1 MASVA
6 RYRRTTWARNGT
18 KKIVWRCVN
27 RLENGKKYCP
37 DSPTLEEDTLQTG
50 IVRELSRTLLSQGSA
65 IEVLRNNVGRALHG
79 GGSEEIYTIQA
90 QIQALRNQRMELV
103 RKCVENGG
111 VERCEAEFKQMAD
124 SIEMLTT
131 RLEQAEAREGTTIVD
146 EAVIQE
152 IEEVLKKYETVPMPY
167 DNIIIRQLVRC
178 IRVVSKE
185 QIQIVLKNGM
195 EILADI

>member
-1 MASVA
+1 
-6 RYRRTTWARNGT
+6 
-18 KKIVWRCVN
+18 
-27 RLENGKKYCP
+27 
-37 DSPTLEEDTLQTG
+37 
-50 IVRELSRTLLSQGSA
+50 
-65 IEVLRNNVGRALHG
+65 
-79 GGSEEIYTIQA
+79 
-90 QIQALRNQRMELV
+90 
-103 RKCVENGG
+103 
-111 VERCEAEFKQMAD
+111 MAD

>member
-1 MASVA
+1 MS
-6 RYRRTTWARNGT
+6 
-18 KKIVWRCVN
+18 
-27 RLENGKKYCP
+27 
-37 DSPTLEEDTLQTG
+37 
-50 IVRELSRTLLSQGSA
+50 
-65 IEVLRNNVGRALHG
+65 
-79 GGSEEIYTIQA
+79 
-90 QIQALRNQRMELV
+90 
-103 RKCVENGG
+103 
-111 VERCEAEFKQMAD
+111 
-124 SIEMLTT
+124 T

>member
-1 MASVA
+1 M
-6 RYRRTTWARNGT
+6 W
-18 KKIVWRCVN
+18 
-27 RLENGKKYCP
+27 
-37 DSPTLEEDTLQTG
+37 
-50 IVRELSRTLLSQGSA
+50 SA
-65 IEVLRNNVGRALHG
+65 V
-79 GGSEEIYTIQA
+79 
-90 QIQALRNQRMELV
+90 
-103 RKCVENGG
+103 
-111 VERCEAEFKQMAD
+111 
-124 SIEMLTT
+124 
-131 RLEQAEAREGTTIVD
+131 REGTTIVD

>member
-1 MASVA
+1 
-6 RYRRTTWARNGT
+6 
-18 KKIVWRCVN
+18 
-27 RLENGKKYCP
+27 
-37 DSPTLEEDTLQTG
+37 
-50 IVRELSRTLLSQGSA
+50 
-65 IEVLRNNVGRALHG
+65 
-79 GGSEEIYTIQA
+79 
-90 QIQALRNQRMELV
+90 
-103 RKCVENGG
+103 
-111 VERCEAEFKQMAD
+111 
-124 SIEMLTT
+124 MLTT

>member
-1 MASVA
+1 M
-6 RYRRTTWARNGT
+6 
-18 KKIVWRCVN
+18 N

-131 RLEQAEAREGTTIVD
+131 WLEQAEAREGTTIVD

>member
-1 MASVA
+1 
-6 RYRRTTWARNGT
+6 
-18 KKIVWRCVN
+18 
-27 RLENGKKYCP
+27 
-37 DSPTLEEDTLQTG
+37 
-50 IVRELSRTLLSQGSA
+50 
-65 IEVLRNNVGRALHG
+65 
-79 GGSEEIYTIQA
+79 
-90 QIQALRNQRMELV
+90 MELV

-146 EAVIQE
+146 EEVIQE
-152 IEEVLKKYETVPMPY
+152 IEEMLKKYETVPMPY
-167 DNIIIRQLVRC
+167 DDIIIRQLVRC

>member
-1 MASVA
+1 M
-6 RYRRTTWARNGT
+6 
-18 KKIVWRCVN
+18 
-27 RLENGKKYCP
+27 
-37 DSPTLEEDTLQTG
+37 
-50 IVRELSRTLLSQGSA
+50 
-65 IEVLRNNVGRALHG
+65 
-79 GGSEEIYTIQA
+79 
-90 QIQALRNQRMELV
+90 
-103 RKCVENGG
+103 
-111 VERCEAEFKQMAD
+111 ERCEAEFKQMAD

>member
-1 MASVA
+1 
-6 RYRRTTWARNGT
+6 
-18 KKIVWRCVN
+18 
-27 RLENGKKYCP
+27 
-37 DSPTLEEDTLQTG
+37 
-50 IVRELSRTLLSQGSA
+50 
-65 IEVLRNNVGRALHG
+65 
-79 GGSEEIYTIQA
+79 
-90 QIQALRNQRMELV
+90 MELV

-131 RLEQAEAREGTTIVD
+131 RLEQAKAREGTTIVD

-167 DNIIIRQLVRC
+167 DDIIIRQLVRC